1 MLWAEGGREVERGAV
16 ERDKSICTAL
26 FPRNLSSISLRH
38 RPACTDAPI
47 LDRVSL
53 YGGYQAKVQ
62 RVRNAD
68 PCPLTSTIPPSASVR
83 TSSNYSCRSALP
95 ASPFPPTAP
104 QANANFHPYTQP
116 RRQEAFRNRDLL
128 PQCSGALVR
137 CKRLSI
143 KAERLAVQP
152 RGPRTTQHDK
162 RDDDDD
168 DIHNHPPDQA

>member
-1 MLWAEGGREVERGAV
+1 M

-26 FPRNLSSISLRH
+26 FPRNLSSISRRH
-38 RPACTDAPI
+38 RLACTDAPI

-62 RVRNAD
+62 SEKCGSLPTHFND
-68 PCPLTSTIPPSASVR
+68 STLGLGQNKQQLLLSECTS
-83 TSSNYSCRSALP
+83 
-95 ASPFPPTAP
+95 SPFPPTAP

-168 DIHNHPPDQA
+168 DDIHNHPPDQA